1 MSAEGNEVATLSQLK
16 EMWVDIK
23 EYENLYQVSDQG
35 RVRSLDHYIH
45 MKANSVRPE
54 CDILRKGKILNPVK
68 DKDGYL
74 VVNLS
79 KDGLTKKKKIH
90 RLVAE
95 AFLNCDNKNILQI
108 NHKDEDKTN
117 NVVTNLEFVTCQYN
131 INYGTRTQRAIS
143 KLGKPVY
150 QIKNGTIINYFVS
163 ISEAS
168 RQTNCS
174 DVEISKCCRNIVSS
188 VKGFQWKYANNGGDE

>member
-1 MSAEGNEVATLSQLK
+1 MQEKWT
-16 EMWVDIK
+16 DIK
-23 EYENLYQVSDQG
+23 EYEGLYQVSNQG

-54 CDILRKGKILNPVK
+54 CDVLRKGKILKLVK

-74 VVNLS
+74 VVNLC
-79 KDGLTKKKKIH
+79 KDGHITKKKVH

-95 AFLNCDNKNILQI
+95 AFLDCNDKDNLQI
-108 NHKDEDKTN
+108 NHKDENKTN

-150 QIKNGTIINYFVS
+150 QIKDGTIVNYFVS
-163 ISEAS
+163 IAEAS
-168 RQTNCS
+168 RRTNCS

-188 VKGFQWKYANNGGDE
+188 VKGFQWKYANDGGDE